1 VYGREVQARTE
12 EKRRLAGAQNRQAGT
27 AFLAANKLKSGVTTL
42 PSGLQYEVL
51 ERGDGGTPKATDTVT
66 THYRGT
72 FLDGK
77 VFDSSVERGEP
88 MTRSVSQVIR
98 GWTEA
103 LQRMKVGDKWRL
115 FVPSELAYGPTGFGE
130 LIGPHTV
137 LIFEIELLGIE

>member
-1 VYGREVQARTE
+1 M
-12 EKRRLAGAQNRQAGT
+12 
-27 AFLAANKLKSGVTTL
+27 AFLAANKVKAGVTTL

-51 ERGDGGTPKATDTVT
+51 EQGDGATPKATDTVT

-72 FLDGK
+72 FLDGQ
-77 VFDSSVERGEP
+77 VFDSSIERGEP

-115 FVPSELAYGPTGFGE
+115 FVPSELAYGATGFGE